1 MDPSYGQGGGFL
13 TDDDRG
19 LDHLMEQNEAE
30 LSFLSAYGGIDGKSE
45 VDGPKILAALKRF
58 LQAGG
63 LACEGDDT
71 SITFACGEAS
81 ASSAGCEF
89 VFNGDDLPLV
99 QSDVIAAGFD
109 NGVLASDRSR
119 VSVHLCDWS
128 TEQRRF
134 VERLVEHHLH
144 G

>member
-1 MDPSYGQGGGFL
+1 M
-13 TDDDRG
+13 TDDERG

-30 LSFLSAYGGIDGKSE
+30 LSFLSAYGGVEGHRE
-45 VDGPKILAALKRF
+45 VDGSSILGALKRF

-63 LACEGDDT
+63 LVCEGDEN

-81 ASSAGCEF
+81 ASSNGCEF
-89 VFNGDDLPLV
+89 IFNGEDLPLV
-99 QSDVIAAGFD
+99 QSDVIATGFD
-109 NGVLASDRSR
+109 KGVLASDRSR
-119 VSVHLCDWS
+119 VCVYICDWS

>member
-1 MDPSYGQGGGFL
+1 M
-13 TDDDRG
+13 TDDERG

-30 LSFLSAYGGIDGKSE
+30 LSFLSAYGGVEGHRE
-45 VDGPKILAALKRF
+45 VDGSSILGALKRF

-63 LACEGDDT
+63 LVCEGDENA
-71 SITFACGEAS
+71 ITFACGEAS
-81 ASSAGCEF
+81 ASSDGCEF
-89 VFNGDDLPLV
+89 IFNGEDLPLV
-99 QSDVIAAGFD
+99 QSDVIATGFD
-109 NGVLASDRSR
+109 KGVLASDRSR
-119 VSVHLCDWS
+119 VRVYICDWS